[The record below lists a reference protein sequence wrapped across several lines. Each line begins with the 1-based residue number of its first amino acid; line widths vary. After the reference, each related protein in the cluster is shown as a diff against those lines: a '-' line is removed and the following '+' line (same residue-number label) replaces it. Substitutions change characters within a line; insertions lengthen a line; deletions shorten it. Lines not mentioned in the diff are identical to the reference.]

1 VRQAARRER
10 HTLESLSRFATPGGA
25 GEKALKAVLMQ
36 LPTEDNAETR
46 LAAYV
51 TATSGAK
58 PVALAASLTPREKEL
73 ANLVPALNVSI
84 QEFLSKRSQ
93 LKRPTSLHSLMAYE
107 VINFVD
113 GSNTYLDIFR
123 AVSAEADAAGD
134 WYYGTVSLEDV
145 ANYLDSAK
153 GAGIITVAPPKA
165 TAKGTK

>member
-1 VRQAARRER
+1 
-10 HTLESLSRFATPGGA
+10 
-25 GEKALKAVLMQ
+25 M
-36 LPTEDNAETR
+36 
-46 LAAYV
+46 
-51 TATSGAK
+51 
-58 PVALAASLTPREKEL
+58 ALAASLTPREKEL

-93 LKRPTSLHSLMAYE
+93 VKRPTSLHSLMAYE

-153 GAGIITVAPPKA
+153 AAGIITVAPPKA